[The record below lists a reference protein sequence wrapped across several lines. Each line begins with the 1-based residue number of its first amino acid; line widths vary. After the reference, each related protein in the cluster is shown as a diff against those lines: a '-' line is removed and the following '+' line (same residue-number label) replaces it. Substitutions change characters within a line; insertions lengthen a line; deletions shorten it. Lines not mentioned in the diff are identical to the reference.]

1 MSLKYYFLAQKY
13 RQASSLCT
21 SWSYHKKITPIHVY
35 SREEEQK
42 LLQTAKQ
49 EWIIKSFT
57 S

>member
-13 RQASSLCT
+13 RQSSSVCT
-21 SWSYHKKITPIHVY
+21 SWSYHRKITSIHVC
-35 SREEEQK
+35 SQEEEQK

-49 EWIIKSFT
+49 KWIIKSFT